1 MTGHRGETLTWFA
14 CLSLCG
20 NLIVQRPEVFRG
32 GAVHVEPPVADEV
45 LLLEE
50 GAVGAEEGELG
61 QARVAVVGADVES
74 LALRLGVAV
83 VPSVHLTVAGERG
96 LRRNGIYGVVLS
108 RSARDCVLQRANPT

>member
-1 MTGHRGETLTWFA
+1 MTWFA

-20 NLIVQRPEVFRG
+20 NLIVQRPEVHRG
-32 GAVHVEPPVADEV
+32 GAVHVEPPVTDEV

-74 LALRLGVAV
+74 LALRLGVAI

-108 RSARDCVLQRANPT
+108 RSARDCVL